1 MKVTVEN
8 KKGLNKDVKVFVDKK
23 TMNVYMDEKYE
34 EIKGT
39 VNLKGFRP
47 GKVPRE
53 ILKRQFG
60 KAVFSEVLDKVLK
73 ETSTKA
79 LQENKIK
86 PAGQPK
92 LDLKTYG
99 EDKDLE
105 YILSVTE
112 LPKVE
117 LKSIE
122 NIKFDEYTVKIDQKE
137 TDKRIN
143 DIAKNQP
150 NFKEAPETTKA
161 KKGDLVVFDYNA
173 TVDEK
178 TFKGGEGKNTQL
190 TLGKD
195 LFLKGFDEQ
204 LIGVKKGD
212 EKIVDATL
220 PENFPEKEFINKKAK
235 FKCTISAVKIP
246 EDVKIDDQFA
256 KNLGAKDLN
265 DLKSLITKQINDEY
279 KNSLDRLTK
288 NQILKEIEKFKVSEI
303 PENLLEDEIKILSQ
317 GMSEDDAKKS
327 RKNFEEV
334 AKKRIKVGLV
344 LNEFGEQNQ
353 IKVTEQELQA
363 EVQKQIRMM
372 PGQEKMVMEF
382 YKKNPN
388 ALASLR
394 GTVYE
399 EKILNMIKEK
409 AKPNKK
415 EISKDEAEKILKES
429 QKQQL
434 EQERRQAEINTLQQH
449 NDLLAELD
457 QAEDVNR
464 ATFAFLNRDDDNSVR
479 AFNEA
484 QTEISDRDIRRIDA
498 QGLYASEQ
506 LRLRSVGALR
516 AGRAAERAAN
526 LNAMAT
532 IFSASYKATQTG

>member
-23 TMNVYMDEKYE
+23 TINNYMDKKYE

-53 ILKRQFG
+53 VLKRQFG
-60 KAVFSEVLDKVLK
+60 KAIFGEVLDKVLK

-79 LQENKIK
+79 LEENKIK

-105 YILSVTE
+105 YVLSVTE
-112 LPKVE
+112 IPKVE

-122 NIKFDEYTVKIDQKE
+122 NIKFDEYTVKIDQSE
-137 TDKRIN
+137 TDRRIKE
-143 DIAKNQP
+143 IAKNQP
-150 NFKEAPETTKA
+150 SFKEAAENVEA
-161 KKGDLVVFDYNA
+161 KEGDLVVFDYSA

-178 TFKGGEGKNTQL
+178 SFKGGEGKNTQL

-195 LFLKGFDEQ
+195 LFLKGFDKQ
-204 LIGVKKGD
+204 LVGVKKGD
-212 EKIVDATL
+212 EKIVEAVL
-220 PENFPEKEFINKKAK
+220 PENFPEKELINKKAK
-235 FKCTISAVKIP
+235 FKCSILAIKNP
-246 EDVKIDDQFA
+246 DEVKIDDQFA

-265 DLKSLITKQINDEY
+265 DLKSLISKQINDEY

-303 PENLLEDEIKILSQ
+303 PENLLAEEVKILSQ
-317 GMSEDDAKKS
+317 GMSDEDAKKS
-327 RKNFEEV
+327 KSNFEEI
-334 AKKRIKVGLV
+334 AKKRIKVGLI

-353 IKVTEQELQA
+353 IKVTEQELQM
-363 EVQKQIRMM
+363 EVQKQIQMM
-372 PGQEKMVMEF
+372 PGQEKMVMDF

-399 EKILNMIKEK
+399 EKILNAIKQK
-409 AKPNKK
+409 GKSSKK
-415 EISKDEAEKILKES
+415 EITKNEAEKILKES
-429 QKQQL
+429 QNQ
-434 EQERRQAEINTLQQH
+434 
-449 NDLLAELD
+449 ELD
-457 QAEDVNR
+457 TNKEQIKDK
-464 ATFAFLNRDDDNSVR
+464 
-479 AFNEA
+479 
-484 QTEISDRDIRRIDA
+484 QKKTETKKTSPKKT
-498 QGLYASEQ
+498 
-506 LRLRSVGALR
+506 
-516 AGRAAERAAN
+516 AAKS
-526 LNAMAT
+526 T
-532 IFSASYKATQTG
+532 KAKTVKKKAKKVSKK